1 MNGLLL
7 AGFAL
12 LISQPLFSQTAAGYL
27 PLQVGNKWVLRNARQ
42 RKPVVFEVMQRD
54 QNGAL
59 IQSITPWGSS
69 RFTLS
74 EDGGK
79 FFMTAYG
86 AGTSGRMMPLPDSP
100 LYLDFARTAGDKW
113 TNGLGALTMISG
125 FVMVRSQNQT
135 YTECMQLEHQ
145 ANKTKLWSTFAR
157 GVGYVQFGQDNNAF
171 VLDESAST
179 LPARGGV
186 VPQPLNPQQRLR
198 ERNQEHPQ
206 PVPNS
211 GLTPNRFAKEPL
223 TEAVMKA
230 RLQQTV
236 AAGVSYVSGT
246 AKWAELETAPKKYS
260 LEAIQYFLEAASG
273 SNLPVSY
280 TLRIIDTVARDVPS
294 DLRNTDW
301 SDSRMRDR
309 GFALADM
316 VAPLFKDRV
325 RWLSLGYEVD
335 SYLQKH
341 PAEAEHFTEF
351 FAALKARF
359 RKLLPSVEI
368 SSTATFSGIAAFRDQ
383 LRGLN
388 DELDFLSLTYCP
400 LNADFTV
407 RDPAGVP
414 GDFAQMKQVAGTRK
428 IVLQEIGYP
437 TAPATGG
444 SEEKQA
450 EFYRLSF
457 REINRQ
463 PEKFAAVNFMNLADL
478 SAGSARQFADF
489 YSYHTPAFEGVLQT
503 MGLFNQQG
511 EAKEAWSVFQNALKG
526 ALP

>member
-7 AGFAL
+7 TGFAL
-12 LISQPLFSQTAAGYL
+12 LISQPLLAQTAAGYL
-27 PLQVGNKWVLRNARQ
+27 PLQVGNKWVLRSAHQ

-54 QNGAL
+54 ENGAL
-59 IQSITPWGSS
+59 IQSTTPWGSS

-74 EDGGK
+74 EDGEK
-79 FFMTAYG
+79 YSMTAYG
-86 AGTSGRMMPLPDSP
+86 TGTSGRMMPLPDSP
-100 LYLDFARTAGDKW
+100 LYLDFSRPAGGNW
-113 TNGLGALTMISG
+113 TNGLGTLTMVSG

-135 YTECMQLEHQ
+135 YAECMQLEHK

-157 GVGYVQFGQDNNAF
+157 GVGYVQFGQDDNAF

-186 VPQPLNPQQRLR
+186 NSQRPTVQQRLR
-198 ERNQEHPQ
+198 ERNHEPE
-206 PVPNS
+206 PRPKI

-223 TEAVMKA
+223 TEVVMNA
-230 RLQQTV
+230 RLRQTV
-236 AAGVSYVSGT
+236 AAGVTYLSGT
-246 AKWAELETAPKKYS
+246 AKWAELESAPNRYS
-260 LEAIQYFLEAASG
+260 LESTRYFLEAASRE
-273 SNLPVSY
+273 NLPVSY

-301 SDSRMRDR
+301 SDSRMLSR
-309 GFALADM
+309 GLALADA
-316 VAPLFKDRV
+316 VAPLFKNRV

-335 SYLQKH
+335 RYLEKH
-341 PAEAEHFTEF
+341 PAEAEQFTEF
-351 FAALKARF
+351 FAAMKARF
-359 RKLLPSVEI
+359 QKLLPSVEI
-368 SSTATFSGIAAFRDQ
+368 SSTVTFSGITALRDQ

-388 DELDFLSLTYCP
+388 GELDFLSLTYCP

-407 RDPAGVP
+407 RDPAAVP
-414 GDFAQMKQVAGTRK
+414 GDFAHMEQFAGARK

-457 REINRQ
+457 REISRQ

-478 SAGSARQFADF
+478 SADAARQFADF
-489 YSYHTPAFEGVLQT
+489 YRYHTPAFEGVLQT
-503 MGLFNQQG
+503 MGLFNQKG
-511 EAKEAWSVFQNALKG
+511 EAKQAWSVFQNALKQG
-526 ALP
+526 VP